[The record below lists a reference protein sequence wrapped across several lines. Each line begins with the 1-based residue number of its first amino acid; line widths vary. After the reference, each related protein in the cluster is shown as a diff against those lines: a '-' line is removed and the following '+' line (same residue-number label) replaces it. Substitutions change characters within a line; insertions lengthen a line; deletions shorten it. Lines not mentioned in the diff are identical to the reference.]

1 MAQKTRTVVLQQSDE
16 GSALRLE
23 LPVNPQ
29 SITLTRPQNLLTY
42 QTVAGETMQMAR
54 GSGLR
59 QVSLETFLPGEHS
72 PFYQGTAPE
81 EGLALL
87 EGWMQAGTP
96 VRLMISG
103 VQLDE
108 LFLIAELRQSLQEG
122 DEDMGIVIVLKE
134 YKYISLLWEDDGS
147 QSAGGLLERTDERE
161 TPGVYVTLGGEDLWS
176 IAHKLL
182 GSGREWKTLA
192 RRNGISDPHNLPA
205 GKEIYLS

>member
-1 MAQKTRTVVLQQSDE
+1 MAQKTRTVVLQQSDD
-16 GSALRLE
+16 GSALHLE

-29 SITLTRPQNLLTY
+29 SITLSRPQNLLTY

-72 PFYQGTAPE
+72 PFYQGVTPE

-108 LFLIAELRQSLQEG
+108 LFLIGELRQILQEG

-147 QSAGGLLERTDERE
+147 QSAGSLLERADERE
-161 TPGVYVTLGGEDLWS
+161 TPGVYVTQGGEDLWS
-176 IAHKLL
+176 IAHRLL
-182 GSGREWKTLA
+182 GSGRAWKTLA
-192 RRNGISDPHNLPA
+192 RRSGISDPHNLPA